1 MKSSKQ
7 PKEKA
12 EQPVIQGSISKSPT
26 GGKKSRSPGGQPK
39 RKVGM
44 DVRSTLCKVLPQHGD
59 CNANNSPILGTV
71 NPVPV
76 DIQPAN
82 EIMLHPPKIV
92 LQLFPINDRI
102 RVGLEKDGHNPFLEL
117 TLSVRKKIS
126 SVLKHLF
133 KKWGSSSI
141 AMGELMLFPFNV
153 LPENLTNCT
162 KWTSNDTGVS
172 AGYVHA
178 LLGSPEIFRLWYGW
192 VSFQP
197 NSSPLHCTTL
207 DHVENVRCHTMDG
220 TFGTRNEVCETSK
233 VLEPCNEND
242 FTDLAV
248 RQPVSSSTLHQVAHN
263 NQDEVKNED
272 LKPIS
277 SRNIEN
283 DTTAEED
290 PSAEPFKHEEPK
302 LDTSFSMTSLLWSD
316 LSNISIGGLLSEI
329 SMQGRFSTE
338 DPRSG
343 GSRLVPQPTVAD
355 SLDAFI
361 EQFKY
366 PQSSTMSNS
375 DMPSSILDAEST
387 CHSFAFSK
395 PSSSSKD
402 LPPPTPGRRAFS
414 GLSGHNSASESFKN
428 SKSEVNTQSDLSGSD
443 NVQEPKTDPL
453 PCSTGVFNNE
463 NSLGLSSIRW
473 NDSLGPFD
481 LPLASR
487 QIIKDDNLSI
497 GGFVR

>member
-12 EQPVIQGSISKSPT
+12 EQVAIQGSISKSPT
-26 GGKKSRSPGGQPK
+26 GKRRVGK
-39 RKVGM
+39 
-44 DVRSTLCKVLPQHGD
+44 DVRSTVCRVLPQHGD
-59 CNANNSPILGTV
+59 CNAVNGPILGTV
-71 NPVPV
+71 NPVSS

-82 EIMLHPPKIV
+82 EIMLQPPKIV

-117 TLSVRKKIS
+117 TLSARKKIS

-133 KKWGSSSI
+133 KKWGCSSI

-153 LPENLTNCT
+153 SPENLTSCT
-162 KWTSNDTGVS
+162 RWTSNDTGVS

-178 LLGSPEIFRLWYGW
+178 LLGSPEIFRLRYGW

-197 NSSPLHCTTL
+197 NSSPLHCTRL
-207 DHVENVRCHTMDG
+207 DHVENVRCHTMEDA
-220 TFGTRNEVCETSK
+220 FGTRNEVCETSK

-248 RQPVSSSTLHQVAHN
+248 RQPVSSNTLHQVAHN
-263 NQDEVKNED
+263 NQDEVKSED

-277 SRNIEN
+277 SRKIEN
-283 DTTAEED
+283 DTRAEED

-302 LDTSFSMTSLLWSD
+302 LDTNLSMTSPLWSD

-343 GSRLVPQPTVAD
+343 GSRLVSQPTVAD

-402 LPPPTPGRRAFS
+402 LPPTPGRRAFS
-414 GLSGHNSASESFKN
+414 GLSGHNSASESFKCL
-428 SKSEVNTQSDLSGSD
+428 KSEVNTQSDLLGSD